1 MRSWLKK
8 ALFPAVIIFLFL
20 AQNVPATA
28 ETVVKEP
35 SAVPVKYQADW
46 SYNPFVYVE
55 NYSLTGFDI
64 DLTRLIF
71 DSGEYDLSF
80 NDGYWTY
87 TYELLKNCE
96 IDTCGI
102 MPIDEGKKNDIY
114 FSDTVLQC
122 HISVYAKKPAAVS
135 GTAAL
140 KISDLP
146 RYRIGTGNGMFP
158 EYVLKKE
165 LGIAPYKKYN
175 SIESALTALENGEI
189 DLLFENQE
197 AVDHLLVPQN
207 MESGFSVLLSD
218 LYPTDMAYGVSR
230 ARPELVDRIN
240 TRMSQLKKS
249 GAYEELYVKYFNT
262 HSPYYYKDL
271 RTKTV
276 LSVSVTALAL
286 LLILFLIRLHL
297 YFRKTKSEYVKEQ
310 VLARGIIENARTIFI
325 GCDATGAIIIFNK
338 FAQEITGYSRK
349 DVKDKKIYEIP
360 AFSEDT
366 DLGKRIYECL
376 ARGNSLQNMEKFI
389 ISADGG
395 KINVLWNIDVITDA
409 ENKPVNVMAMG
420 VDITDRKNTE
430 LKLTESY
437 QELEAVHEELVHKE
451 IELKIQYDDLN
462 MHENELRRSEERY
475 RLAVEGVNDGIWDWD
490 GRDGRL
496 FMSKQSRKI
505 MGLDDSQEYMT
516 IEKWFGVIAKE
527 DQDRFIRSLNKYVT
541 EPQKKHYQIE
551 YRINTPENGIK
562 WVRTRGMA
570 IWDESGIPVR
580 VAGSITD
587 ITEQRLTDEKIHQ
600 LAFYDSMTGL
610 PNRTLLMD
618 RFIVAAAAAQRKQRR
633 VAVFFLDLDNF
644 KTINDTIG
652 HSFGDQL
659 LQMVG
664 EQLKC
669 TLRRSDTL
677 GRLGGDEFIMLQ
689 ANIKNMEEVSHLAA
703 RMLDIFKNPWILDER
718 EFYVT
723 ASIGISVYPDDG
735 SDLQELMKN
744 ADTAMYRAKE
754 SGKNNF
760 QIYTQE
766 LNMRIMER
774 MEIENNL
781 RRAAEKDEFVIYYQ
795 PMIELATGRVT
806 CVEALIRWANPAIGW
821 VMPDSFIH
829 IAEEIGLIG
838 KIGEWVLRTACR
850 QLFKWHEEGYEN
862 LKVSVN
868 LSARQFQQ
876 ADLVSS
882 VRKIIEETHIKAEWL
897 ELEITEGLAMHDL
910 EHTID
915 ILGQLKDL
923 GIGISLDDFGK
934 GYSSLNYLKVLPITN
949 LKIDKTFI
957 HGFSS
962 SSNQTKIARALIS
975 LAHNLNMNV
984 TAEGVENATQLEF
997 LLKEGCDT
1005 AQGYYF
1011 SKPLQASEVEL
1022 DSYEMSLERTS

>member
-1 MRSWLKK
+1 MRSWLKT
-8 ALFPAVIIFLFL
+8 ALFPAFILFLFF
-20 AQNVPATA
+20 AQNMPATA
-28 ETVVKEP
+28 ETVDNEP
-35 SAVPVKYQADW
+35 SVVPVKYHADW
-46 SYNPFVYVE
+46 SYPPFVYVE
-55 NYSLTGFDI
+55 NYALTGFDI
-64 DLTRLIF
+64 DLTRSIF
-71 DSGEYDLSF
+71 DSVEYDLSF
-80 NDGYWTY
+80 NDGYQAN

-102 MPIDEGKKNDIY
+102 IPIDDAKKNDIY
-114 FSDTVLQC
+114 YSDTVLQC
-122 HISVYAKKPAAVS
+122 HISIYAKKPAADTGLGS
-135 GTAAL
+135 LELA
-140 KISDLP
+140 DLS
-146 RYRIGTGNGMFP
+146 RYKIGTGDGVLAK
-158 EYVLKKE
+158 YVLKKQ
-165 LGIAPYKKYN
+165 LGIVPYKNYN
-175 SIESALTALENGEI
+175 SIESALTALDEGEI

-197 AVDHLLVPQN
+197 AVDDLLVRKS
-207 MESGFSVLLSD
+207 MGSGFTVPLAG
-218 LYPTDMAYGVSR
+218 LYPTDMAYGISR

-240 TRMSQLKKS
+240 TGLSRLKKS
-249 GAYEELYVKYFNT
+249 GAYEKIYVKYFKL
-262 HSPYYYKDL
+262 HSPYFYTNL
-271 RTKTV
+271 RNKAITLVSTGV
-276 LSVSVTALAL
+276 LVF
-286 LLILFLIRLHL
+286 LLIFFMIRLHL
-297 YFRKTKSEYVKEQ
+297 YFRRIRGQCAKEQ
-310 VLARGIIENARTIFI
+310 ALGRGIMENAKTMIVV
-325 GCDATGAIIIFNK
+325 CDPTGSVMVFNK
-338 FAQEITGYSRK
+338 FAQEITGYSLK
-349 DVKDKKIYEIP
+349 EVQGKKIDELP
-360 AFSEDT
+360 AFSKDT
-366 DLGKRIYECL
+366 DLGKRILESL
-376 ARGNSLQNMEKFI
+376 TRGNSLQNMEKAI
-389 ISADGG
+389 ISTNGS
-395 KINVLWNIDVITDA
+395 KINILWNVDTMTDA
-409 ENKPVNVMAMG
+409 ENKPVNVIAMG

-430 LKLTESY
+430 LRLTESY

-490 GRDGRL
+490 GRDGKL
-496 FMSKQSRKI
+496 FMSKQSRTI
-505 MGLDDSQEYMT
+505 MGLDDSMEYMT
-516 IEKWFGVIAKE
+516 IEKWFSVIAKE

-541 EPQKKHYQIE
+541 EPQKKHFQIE
-551 YRINTPENGIK
+551 YRVGAPKNGVK

-600 LAFYDSMTGL
+600 LAYYDAMTGL

-618 RFIVAAAAAQRKQRR
+618 RFIVAAAGAQRKQRR

-659 LQMVG
+659 LQKVG
-664 EQLKC
+664 DQLRC

-677 GRLGGDEFIMLQ
+677 ARLGGDEFIMLQ

-703 RMLDIFKNPWILDER
+703 RMLEIFKNPWILDDR

-723 ASIGISVYPDDG
+723 ASIGISIYPDDG

-744 ADTAMYRAKE
+744 ADAAMYRAKE

-781 RRAAEKDEFVIYYQ
+781 RRAAEKDEFVVYYQ
-795 PMIELATGRVT
+795 PMIELATGSVT

-850 QLFKWHEEGYEN
+850 QLFKWHEAGYEN

-876 ADLVSS
+876 PDLVST
-882 VRKIIEETHIKAEWL
+882 VREIIEETHINAGWL

-910 EHTID
+910 EHTIG
-915 ILGQLKDL
+915 ILGQLKDM
-923 GIGISLDDFGK
+923 GISISLDDFGK
-934 GYSSLNYLKVLPITN
+934 GYSSLNYLKVLPISN

-957 HGFSS
+957 HGFNS
-962 SSNQTKIARALIS
+962 SSNQTKITRALIS
-975 LAHNLNMNV
+975 LAHSMNLSV
-984 TAEGVENATQLEF
+984 TAEGVENAAQLGF
-997 LLKEGCDT
+997 LLEEGCDM

-1011 SKPLQASEVEL
+1011 SKPRQASELEL
-1022 DSYEMSLERTS
+1022 DSYDTCLERTS

>member
-1 MRSWLKK
+1 MRSWLKT
-8 ALFPAVIIFLFL
+8 ALFPAFILFLFFV
-20 AQNVPATA
+20 QNMPATA
-28 ETVVKEP
+28 ETVDKEP

-46 SYNPFVYVE
+46 SYPPFVYVD
-55 NYSLTGFDI
+55 NHSLTGFDV
-64 DLTRLIF
+64 DLTRSIF
-71 DSGEYDLSF
+71 DSIEYDLSF
-80 NDGYWTY
+80 NDGFTAYN
-87 TYELLKNCE
+87 YELLKDCK

-102 MPIDEGKKNDIY
+102 LPVDEDRKNDIY
-114 FSDTVLQC
+114 YSDTVMQC
-122 HISVYAKKPAAVS
+122 HISVYVKQPVADAGMEQLQPA
-135 GTAAL
+135 
-140 KISDLP
+140 DLS
-146 RYRIGTGNGMFP
+146 RYKIGTGDGMLAQ
-158 EYVLKKE
+158 YVLKKQ
-165 LGIAPYKKYN
+165 LGITAYQTYN
-175 SIESALTALENGEI
+175 SIDRALTALNKGEI

-197 AVDHLLVPQN
+197 AVDDLLARKS
-207 MESGFSVLLSD
+207 MGSGFHVLLSD
-218 LYPTDMAYGVSR
+218 LYPTDMAYGISR
-230 ARPELVDRIN
+230 ARPELADSIN
-240 TRMSQLKKS
+240 TGLLQLKKS
-249 GAYEELYVKYFNT
+249 GAYEKLYVKYFKI
-262 HSPYYYKDL
+262 HSPYFYETL
-271 RTKTV
+271 RNKTAVTV
-276 LSVSVTALAL
+276 LTAVLTF
-286 LLILFLIRLHL
+286 LLIFFMIRLHM
-297 YFRKTKSEYVKEQ
+297 YFRRTRSQYAKEQ
-310 VLARGIIENARTIFI
+310 ALTRGIIDNAKT
-325 GCDATGAIIIFNK
+325 IIIVCDPEGSVMVFNK
-338 FAQEITGYSRK
+338 FAEEITGYSFK
-349 DVKDKKIYEIP
+349 DVKGKRIDKLP

-366 DLGKRIYECL
+366 DLGKRIFE
-376 ARGNSLQNMEKFI
+376 SLTMDTNLRNMEKTI
-389 ISADGG
+389 ASADGG
-395 KINVLWNIDVITDA
+395 KINILWNVDSITDA
-409 ENKPVNVMAMG
+409 ENKPVNVIAMG

-430 LKLTESY
+430 LRLTESY

-490 GRDGRL
+490 GRDGKL
-496 FMSKQSRKI
+496 FMSKQSRAI

-516 IEKWFGVIAKE
+516 IEKWFSVIAKE

-541 EPQKKHYQIE
+541 EPQRKHFQIE
-551 YRINTPENGIK
+551 YRVSAQDNGVRWI
-562 WVRTRGMA
+562 RTRGMA

-600 LAFYDSMTGL
+600 LAYYDAMTGL
-610 PNRTLLMD
+610 PNRTLLID
-618 RFIVAAAAAQRKQRR
+618 RFTVAAAAAQRKQRR

-659 LQMVG
+659 LQKVG
-664 EQLKC
+664 EQLRC

-677 GRLGGDEFIMLQ
+677 ARLGGDEFIMLQ
-689 ANIKNMEEVSHLAA
+689 ANIKNMEEVSHLAS
-703 RMLDIFKNPWILDER
+703 RMLEIFKNPWILDDR

-744 ADTAMYRAKE
+744 ADAAMYRAKE

-781 RRAAEKDEFVIYYQ
+781 RRAAEKDEFVVYYQ
-795 PMIELATGRVT
+795 PMIELATGRVA

-838 KIGEWVLRTACR
+838 KIGEWVLNTACR
-850 QLFKWHEEGYEN
+850 QLFKWHEQGYEN

-876 ADLVSS
+876 PELV
-882 VRKIIEETHIKAEWL
+882 RTIREIIEDTHIKAEWL

-910 EHTID
+910 EHTIG
-915 ILGQLKDL
+915 ILGQLKDM

-934 GYSSLNYLKVLPITN
+934 GYSSLNYLKVLPISN

-957 HGFSS
+957 HGFNS
-962 SSNQTKIARALIS
+962 SSNQTKITRALIS
-975 LAHNLNMNV
+975 LAHNMNLSV
-984 TAEGVENATQLEF
+984 TAEGVENMAQLDF
-997 LLKEGCDT
+997 LLKEGCDI

-1011 SKPLQASEVEL
+1011 SKPQQASDLEL
-1022 DSYEMSLERTS
+1022 DSYETSLERTS